1 MIIYK
6 QNDILF
12 IRSVNLMARKPVLHG
27 GKRDEIL
34 EFATKLFL
42 KYGYEGTSI
51 RMILNDV
58 GGEVGMFYHY
68 FSSKQ
73 ELFDKVFE
81 HFMNQQGIR
90 LNQILSTDIT
100 SETPYHKLEQIII
113 CFAKS
118 MEDYRRLSD
127 GNIHWSILS
136 ALHELTVC
144 SLQPIVKDLINK
156 LCDKCGI
163 GISIEID
170 WVTAFLLKGVSG
182 LLHEES
188 FLKLPHS
195 QQLQTVIELI
205 CRTLKIPQEIFENV

>member
-1 MIIYK
+1 
-6 QNDILF
+6 
-12 IRSVNLMARKPVLHG
+12 MARKPILHG

-34 EFATKLFL
+34 ECATKLFL

-113 CFAKS
+113 CFAES

-144 SLQPIVKDLINK
+144 SLQPTVKDSINK
-156 LCDKCGI
+156 LCDKNGI

-170 WVTAFLLKGVSG
+170 WATAFLLKGVSG

-188 FLKLPHS
+188 FFKLPHS

-205 CRTLKIPQEIFENV
+205 CRTLKIPKEIFENV